1 MSGSRA
7 FWVTAAVFSAQLCD
21 EMWYNPNMM
30 KKKKAGS
37 GGLYFYA
44 VLITFI
50 SVILLFVSLF
60 FAFRGKDEKVEKDE
74 KEEEVEETIEA
85 APDEGDLFR
94 SKLKEMAQS
103 GYSMLQILKSF
114 FPDDIVLTDEGRF
127 WFFDVDDSLKKNSL
141 KEEGFIRN
149 DDGTVDYVENGV
161 SKGKKGIDISKYNGE
176 VDWEQV
182 YASGVR
188 FAYIRAGVRGY
199 ASGAIVK
206 DDFFDDNITNAAAAG
221 LETGTYFFSQA
232 VDEEE
237 ARKEADFVLE
247 CVKDKKISCPI
258 AYDLEKIE
266 NYDSPPRTKDLSKEQ
281 MTKNAIAFCER
292 IKEAG
297 YTPIIYGNIKTFMML
312 TELSELEGYQKWFA
326 DYISDDD
333 HLPYYPYEMSI
344 WQYSE
349 KGSVPGVEGNCD
361 LNIGFFEGE

>member
-1 MSGSRA
+1 MKKEIKR
-7 FWVTAAVFSAQLCD
+7 
-21 EMWYNPNMM
+21 NPNRV
-30 KKKKAGS
+30 KKIYLLNIIALCILVLLS
-37 GGLYFYA
+37 VLSA
-44 VLITFI
+44 VLIYQRYYAANRELR
-50 SVILLFVSLF
+50 SVRAELEEARIDNTVYTEEEMNERVRTARLEGNVEELRRIQDQIRNHYTEGESTLGVLRELFEEELVVRNGGTYSFVPIRQELDRNPFKPGDFLFV
-60 FAFRGKDEKVEKDE
+60 
-74 KEEEVEETIEA
+74 
-85 APDEGDLFR
+85 
-94 SKLKEMAQS
+94 
-103 GYSMLQILKSF
+103 
-114 FPDDIVLTDEGRF
+114 
-127 WFFDVDDSLKKNSL
+127 N
-141 KEEGFIRN
+141 
-149 DDGTVDYVENGV
+149 GTVRYVGSFQSVRLNI
-161 SKGKKGIDISKYNGE
+161 GIDVSEENGE
-176 VDWEQV
+176 VDWEKV

-206 DDFFDDNITNAAAAG
+206 DDFFDDNITKAAG
-221 LETGTYFFSQA
+221 AGLKTGTYFFSQA

-247 CVKDKKISCPI
+247 CVKDKEISCPI

-312 TELSELEGYQKWFA
+312 TELSELEEYQKWFA
-326 DYISDDD
+326 DYITGDE
-333 HLPYYPYEMSI
+333 HLPYFPYEMMI

-349 KGSVPGVEGNCD
+349 KGSVPGVEGDCD